1 MIKTLFLLAM
11 AAMVLLI
18 ALVPAMRQAAKSFGY
33 DLAYRLHVGATR
45 LMWRTGMV
53 MGVTYYSAE
62 QGVIN
67 GPQFG
72 QPLNTRIP
80 SSKLGGRLRIA
91 ELFFVVP
98 AGTLQIGDKIVWGK
112 MPLKSKLIPHLC
124 KMIWTAGTASSTLNL
139 GDAIQPA
146 RHLAATAVNAAGSAV
161 PIVSE
166 QANVSAATTVNG
178 SNVITVTAGLGAPF
192 LGNLI
197 AGTGIPANTTVTGIS
212 QNAVGT
218 LSVTMSSAATASN
231 AGVAITFT
239 GDGYLHSDDSNN
251 LQNGFGSTTDDATL
265 VSVVAGAVLAA
276 GQVITLKL
284 VYAQD

>member
-1 MIKTLFLLAM
+1 M
-11 AAMVLLI
+11 A
-18 ALVPAMRQAAKSFGY
+18 
-33 DLAYRLHVGATR
+33 
-45 LMWRTGMV
+45 
-53 MGVTYYSAE
+53 TYYSVE
-62 QGVIN
+62 QGVVN

-80 SSKLGGRLRIA
+80 SNKLGGRLRIA

-98 AGTLQIGDKIVWGK
+98 AGTLAIADKIVWGK
-112 MPLKSKLIPHLC
+112 MPLKSKLINHLC
-124 KMIWTAGTASSTLNL
+124 KMTWTTGTASSTLNL

-146 RHLAATAVNAAGSAV
+146 RHLAATAVATAGSAV
-161 PIVSE
+161 PLASE
-166 QANVSAATTVNG
+166 QANVAAANTVNG

-192 LGNLI
+192 FGNLVS
-197 AGTGIPANTTVTGIS
+197 GTGIPANTTVTGIT

-218 LSVTMSSAATASN
+218 LSVTLSSAATATGT
-231 AGVAITFT
+231 AVAITFT
-239 GDGYLHSDDSNN
+239 GDGYLHTDDSNN

-265 VSVVAGAVLAA
+265 VSTVAGAVLAA